1 MVEDNGFKDAVEST
15 TISNPEGLQR
25 CRPFAY
31 PSPPS
36 PLAVPRD
43 PLSLTSPPVPM
54 SEPIRLAKRVAEL
67 TGCSRSEAE
76 QYIEGGWVTVDGE
89 TVEAPQHPVTD
100 ERVEIDPAAELGVAE
115 PATLLLHKPEG
126 VAWQDAAALA
136 TPATHMAGDD
146 SGVRPLK
153 RHLHRLTVLVPLD
166 TEASGLMVLSQDGRV
181 WRRLSEDYAQIEQE
195 FLVEVRGE
203 RGPYTLSRIGHA
215 ATYQGRGLAPCKVS
229 WQNEVRL
236 RFAIKNVQ
244 PGELRHRCREGGL
257 EVVSIR
263 RLRIG
268 RVALAKVPVGQWRY
282 LPPGTRF

>member
-1 MVEDNGFKDAVEST
+1 MQAFCVSVAT
-15 TISNPEGLQR
+15 
-25 CRPFAY
+25 
-31 PSPPS
+31 
-36 PLAVPRD
+36 LASCGAARRD
-43 PLSLTSPPVPM
+43 PLRLPSPPVPM

-100 ERVEIDPAAELGVAE
+100 ERVEIDPAAELGAAE

-136 TPATHMAGDD
+136 TPATHMAEDN

-153 RHLHRLTVLVPLD
+153 RHLHRLTALVPLD

-181 WRRLSEDYAQIEQE
+181 WRRLTEDYAQIEQE